1 MQDRLVSRSD
11 SSPAANRP
19 DRDQSFITL
28 PPPHLV
34 LPLLFVLFLWHG
46 LLYKNEV
53 KERSV

>member
-19 DRDQSFITL
+19 DRDQSFLTL
-28 PPPHLV
+28 PHLV
-34 LPLLFVLFLWHG
+34 LPLLFLLFLWHG